1 MALRFTL
8 EKALAVLILLTVVA
22 VVGERAILKTTLT
35 LDASDYVQSHYSDQQ
50 QEKGGSS
57 SELLEAEAL
66 EGRCELRPGINYPFC
81 GFELIIDEDRVDGL
95 DLRNYDHLKLWFD
108 YRGPTP
114 TVRFYMR
121 NHDPVYSTPE
131 ILDSTKYNQLIFD
144 ADRARGG
151 EPLEFSMTDF
161 FVASWWFQRHGLKPE
176 MTQPQFDNI
185 VIIEVQTGSN
195 HEFGEH
201 WFRLEKVELTGQLL
215 SSETWYRGIM
225 AIWVTLAL
233 GFLGGR
239 LVLVQRELKRKAE
252 RERELI
258 EINALLDSRGKDLEE
273 QAKTDP
279 LTGAFNRK
287 GVEEAVRLGLEDW
300 RRERKPLSV
309 IMFDLDHFK
318 KLNDTCGHAV
328 GDRVLTQL
336 SSLVQEN
343 VRSGDRFARWGGE
356 EFVLVCSNTDLSDA
370 NRTAEKLC
378 ALIAAHDFGE
388 TNGLKVSASFG
399 VASLCEGE
407 SLDELFDRVDEAL
420 YDAKGRGRN
429 CVVVSRR

>member
-8 EKALAVLILLTVVA
+8 EKALAVLIVLTLVA
-22 VVGERAILKTTLT
+22 VVAERPILETTLI
-35 LDASDYVQSHYSDQQ
+35 LNASDYAQARYDDRQDGRGDST
-50 QEKGGSS
+50 
-57 SELLEAEAL
+57 SELLDAEAL
-66 EGRCELRPGINYPFC
+66 EGRCELRSGINYPYC
-81 GFELIIDEDRVDGL
+81 GFELVIDEDRVDGL
-95 DLRNYDHLKLWFD
+95 DLRNYDRMKVWLD

-114 TVRFYMR
+114 SIRLYMR
-121 NHDPVYSTPE
+121 NHDPVYSSPE
-131 ILDSTKYNQLIFD
+131 ILDSTKYNQLVFN

-151 EPLEFSMTDF
+151 GPIEFSMKDF
-161 FVASWWFQRHGLKPE
+161 FVANWWFQRYGLKPE
-176 MTQPQFDNI
+176 MAQPQFDNI

-195 HEFGEH
+195 HKLGEH
-201 WFRLEKVELTGQLL
+201 WFRLEKVEFTGQIL
-215 SSETWYRGIM
+215 SSETWYRSIM

-233 GFLGGR
+233 GFLGRR

-273 QAKTDP
+273 QTKTDP

-287 GVEEAVRLGLEDW
+287 GIEEAVTLGLADW

-336 SSLVQEN
+336 SSLVKEN
-343 VRSGDRFARWGGE
+343 VRNGDRFARWGGE
-356 EFVLVCSNTDLSDA
+356 EFVLVCSNTDLTDA
-370 NRTAEKLC
+370 KQIAEKLC
-378 ALIAAHDFGE
+378 ALISAQDFGD
-388 TNGLKVSASFG
+388 TSGQTVSASFG

-407 SLDELFDRVDEAL
+407 SLDELFDRVDKAL
-420 YDAKGRGRN
+420 YEAKERGRN
-429 CVVVSRR
+429 GVVVSRR